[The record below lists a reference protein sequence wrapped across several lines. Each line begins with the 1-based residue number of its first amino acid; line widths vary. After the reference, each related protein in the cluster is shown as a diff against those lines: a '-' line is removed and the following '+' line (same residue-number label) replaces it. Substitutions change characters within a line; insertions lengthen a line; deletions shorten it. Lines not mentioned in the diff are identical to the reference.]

1 MVDSRPLTVY
11 HGTTMK
17 FEGVNEMHIRR
28 FLIEGHYW
36 LGLARQ
42 EGLILISYLGP
53 QGDRVSMNGYGTQ
66 NF

>member
-1 MVDSRPLTVY
+1 
-11 HGTTMK
+11 
-17 FEGVNEMHIRR
+17 MHIRR

-53 QGDRVSMNGYGTQ
+53 QGDRVSMNGYGTR

>member
-1 MVDSRPLTVY
+1 
-11 HGTTMK
+11 
-17 FEGVNEMHIRR
+17 MHIRR
-28 FLIEGHYW
+28 YLIDGHYW

-53 QGDRVSMNGYGTQ
+53 QGHCISGNGYGTA